1 MNLVFKPKF
10 RRDVD
15 KINNR
20 ELLIALKDKISQI
33 KKAEDQTNITGL
45 KLLRGYTHHYRII
58 VKTDKQSYRIGAVIR
73 KNTVSFVRFLPRK
86 IIYTEFP

>member
-15 KINNR
+15 KVNNR
-20 ELLIALKDKISQI
+20 ELLIALQDKINQI
-33 KKAEDQTNITGL
+33 KKAEDKSHITGL

-58 VKTDKQSYRIGAVIR
+58 VKTVKQSYRIGAMIR
-73 KNTVSFVRFLPRK
+73 KDTISFVRFLPRK
-86 IIYTEFP
+86 IVYKEFP